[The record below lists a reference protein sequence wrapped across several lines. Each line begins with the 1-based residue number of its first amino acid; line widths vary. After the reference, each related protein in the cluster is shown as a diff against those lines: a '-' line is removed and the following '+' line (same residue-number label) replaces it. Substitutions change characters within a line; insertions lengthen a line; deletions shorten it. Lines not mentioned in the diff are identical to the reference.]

1 MRRLTLARGNLT
13 EGVIWKQL
21 LVYFFPILLGT
32 FFQQLYNTIDAVVVG
47 NFLGKEA
54 LAAVG
59 GTTGTIINLL
69 VGFFVG
75 LSSGATVVISQYY
88 GMREEEGV
96 SRAVHTAVAMS
107 IVGGAI
113 LMVLGLTCSRWA
125 LERMGTTADVIEGAN
140 DYMRIYFAGV
150 VLNLLYNMG
159 SGILRAIG
167 DSRRPMIYLIICCIV
182 NIVLDVAF
190 VLLGMGVAGVA
201 LATIIAQ
208 GVSAAL
214 VLRVLMRTD
223 ECYKFAWK
231 RLRLDVALLKRIL
244 VIGFPAG
251 IQSTLYSVSN
261 IIIQANINALGTDT
275 MAAWTA
281 FGKVDSI
288 FWMIMGAFGV
298 SIMTFVGQ
306 NWGAR
311 KLDRVRRSVMTCM
324 VMATGA
330 TVLLSGLIL
339 LGGRYLLRLFTSDTA
354 VMAISLT
361 IMYFNVPLY
370 FTYVTIEVL
379 SGAMRGAGNA
389 FGPTIVICFGIC
401 VLRVIWLFTV
411 VPMHNTITTIV
422 ASYPISWAITSVVMV
437 FYYLTWSRKIGLR
450 RWKEPGEHALN
461 WRRKL
466 RSWNARHQ
474 A

>member
-1 MRRLTLARGNLT
+1 MRRIALGKGNLT

-88 GMREEEGV
+88 GMRDEQGV

-107 IVGGAI
+107 IAGGVI
-113 LMVLGLTCSRWA
+113 LMVLGVTCSRWA
-125 LERMGTTADVIEGAN
+125 LERMGTTADVIDGAN

-150 VLNLLYNMG
+150 VLNLLYNIG

-167 DSRRPMIYLIICCIV
+167 DSRRPMIYLIICCII
-182 NIVLDVAF
+182 NIILDVAF
-190 VLLGMGVAGVA
+190 VMMGMGVAGAA

-214 VLRVLMRTD
+214 VLRALMRTD
-223 ECYKFAWK
+223 ECYRFEWK
-231 RLRLDVALLKRIL
+231 KLKLDVELLRRIL

-251 IQSTLYSVSN
+251 IQSTLYSISN
-261 IIIQANINALGTDT
+261 LIIQSNINALGTDT

-288 FWMIMGAFGV
+288 FWMVMSAFGV

-311 KLDRVRRSVMTCM
+311 KPDRVRRGVTMCLA
-324 VMATGA
+324 MATGTTLA
-330 TVLLSGLIL
+330 LSGAIL
-339 LGGRYLLRLFTSDTA
+339 LAGRYLLRLFTYDEA
-354 VMAISLT
+354 VMTISLI
-361 IMYFNVPLY
+361 IMNFNVPLY
-370 FTYVTIEVL
+370 FTYVAIEIL
-379 SGAMRGAGNA
+379 SGSMRGVGNA

-411 VPMHNTITTIV
+411 VPMYNNITTIV

-437 FYYLTWSRKIGLR
+437 FYYLSWSRKIGLR
-450 RWKEPGEHALN
+450 RWKEPGERSLK
-461 WRRKL
+461 WRARL
-466 RSWNARHQ
+466 RAFNARRQ

>member
-1 MRRLTLARGNLT
+1 MRRLTLAKGNLT

-59 GTTGTIINLL
+59 GTTGTIINML

-88 GMREEEGV
+88 GMREEQGV
-96 SRAVHTAVAMS
+96 SRAVHTAIAMS
-107 IVGGAI
+107 IAGGVI

-125 LERMGTTADVIEGAN
+125 LERMGTTADVIEGAT

-167 DSRRPMIYLIICCIV
+167 DSRRPMIYLIVCCII
-182 NIVLDVAF
+182 NIILDVAF
-190 VLLGMGVAGVA
+190 VLMGMGVAGAA

-214 VLRVLMRTD
+214 VIRALMRTN
-223 ECYKFAWK
+223 ECYKFMWK
-231 RLRLDVALLKRIL
+231 RLRLDLELLKRIL

-251 IQSTLYSVSN
+251 VQSTLYSVSN
-261 IIIQANINALGTDT
+261 IIIQSNINALGTDT

-288 FWMIMGAFGV
+288 FWMIMSAFGV

-311 KLDRVRRSVMTCM
+311 KPDRVRRSVITCLA
-324 VMATGA
+324 MATG
-330 TVLLSGLIL
+330 TTLLLSGT
-339 LGGRYLLRLFTSDTA
+339 YTA
-354 VMAISLT
+354 CGQIPAEAVH
-361 IMYFNVPLY
+361 V
-370 FTYVTIEVL
+370 
-379 SGAMRGAGNA
+379 
-389 FGPTIVICFGIC
+389 
-401 VLRVIWLFTV
+401 
-411 VPMHNTITTIV
+411 
-422 ASYPISWAITSVVMV
+422 
-437 FYYLTWSRKIGLR
+437 
-450 RWKEPGEHALN
+450 
-461 WRRKL
+461 
-466 RSWNARHQ
+466 
-474 A
+474 

>member
-1 MRRLTLARGNLT
+1 MRRLTLAKGNLT

-59 GTTGTIINLL
+59 GTTGTIINML

-88 GMREEEGV
+88 GMREEQGV
-96 SRAVHTAVAMS
+96 SRAVHTAIAMS
-107 IVGGAI
+107 IAGGVI

-125 LERMGTTADVIEGAN
+125 LERMGTTADVIEGAT

-167 DSRRPMIYLIICCIV
+167 DSRRPMIYLIVCCII
-182 NIVLDVAF
+182 NIILDVAF
-190 VLLGMGVAGVA
+190 VLMGMGVAGAA

-214 VLRVLMRTD
+214 VIRALMRTN
-223 ECYKFAWK
+223 ECYKFMWK
-231 RLRLDVALLKRIL
+231 RLRLDLELLKRIL

-251 IQSTLYSVSN
+251 VQSTLYSVSN
-261 IIIQANINALGTDT
+261 IIIQSNINALGTDT

-288 FWMIMGAFGV
+288 FWMIMSAFGV

-311 KLDRVRRSVMTCM
+311 KPDRVRRSVITCLA
-324 VMATGA
+324 MATG
-330 TVLLSGLIL
+330 TTLLLSGLIL
-339 LGGRYLLRLFTSDTA
+339 LAGRYLLRLFTYDEA
-354 VMAISLT
+354 VIAISLT

-370 FTYVTIEVL
+370 FTYVAIEIL
-379 SGAMRGAGNA
+379 SGAMRGVGNA

-411 VPMHNTITTIV
+411 VPMYNNITTIV

-437 FYYLTWSRKIGLR
+437 FYYLMWSRKIGLR
-450 RWKEPGEHALN
+450 RWKERSERALN
-461 WRRKL
+461 WRRRL